1 MDLAVSSVSFHWNL
15 KDGKFSME
23 KNKQQ
28 NDDNTV

>member
-23 KNKQQ
+23 KNQQQ